1 MTAHDDPD
9 RTIRAWLDLMPDE
22 APYRTV
28 AAVLQAVE
36 AVPQV
41 RRGRLGRWRSPT
53 MSRFA
58 IFAAATAVVVAVG
71 GVVVLGS
78 RPTTEGPV
86 GGPSASP
93 VESPAP
99 AATPT
104 ATASPAPTL
113 AVAPLDGPFR
123 SEWLADVGTIEG
135 LGDHEPRVRLVVGSG
150 GRDVA
155 LITNSFGNAAL
166 SSVPVEVTPTELRLV
181 TDAKGAG
188 CEVGDEGRYGWT
200 LSDDGV
206 ALTLAAIADACATR
220 ATAFARTWTRS
231 LDAHSTGGRGAL
243 AAFDPVVLVTLP
255 NAPFSGSS
263 SRDAIAVESITE
275 GLVMFA
281 MKDPWG
287 LTEPC
292 ADGGGRTVP
301 LEPGIDAL
309 VDQLRLVP
317 GMAVTSEEMTIDGH
331 PAARIAVTTNA
342 DLDCPSGEINAL
354 TSKNVTSGWR
364 WGVDPGEAASLYV
377 VELPDATYLL
387 QYAGDGVTAADE
399 RAVTSSVTFVDS
411 LPPAP

>member
-1 MTAHDDPD
+1 MK
-9 RTIRAWLDLMPDE
+9 
-22 APYRTV
+22 
-28 AAVLQAVE
+28 
-36 AVPQV
+36 
-41 RRGRLGRWRSPT
+41 
-53 MSRFA
+53 
-58 IFAAATAVVVAVG
+58 
-71 GVVVLGS
+71 
-78 RPTTEGPV
+78 
-86 GGPSASP
+86 
-93 VESPAP
+93 SPAP